1 MTARQ
6 LVTRTES
13 PSLVPTDKLAQAL
26 QTQVVDLSRLN
37 NDLNHLL
44 EGAGIGAIF
53 VDPHMR
59 ILRFT
64 ATASQLIN
72 LIPSDVGRTL
82 DDIVTN
88 LMGSDHLVVDVQ
100 AVQAVLDTQTPQ
112 NVQVQTATGLWF
124 ESRIRPYRTL
134 DKVMEGAVITFVDI
148 TELKRMEQALRKGE
162 EHYRAMV
169 EWSPEAINVVR
180 DGLFV
185 YVNPAAIQ
193 MYGASSAQDLL
204 GTPTRDRVHPDD
216 YQIALGRL
224 KLVTHQHVSAPLV
237 EMRFLKLDGTVIEV
251 QAQAKE
257 IDYDGAP
264 AIHVA
269 WRDIAERKRAQI
281 ALRDSE
287 ARMQM
292 ADQVLHLAFYD
303 ALTNLPNRRVLNDR
317 LNQTMITSKRNGC
330 YGALMFLDLD
340 NFKSL
345 NDTHGHEAGDLLL
358 IEVAQRLKNCVREM
372 DTVARF
378 GGDEFVVM
386 LSKLSA
392 DKTESTSQAKSV
404 AEKISVALSDPYQ
417 LSIKQ
422 IGKADTAVEHRCTAS
437 IGVALFINNE
447 ASHVDILKWADTAM
461 YLAKKAGRNLI
472 RFHDGD

>member
-6 LVTRTES
+6 RVTKTES
-13 PSLVPTDKLAQAL
+13 SSGVPPDSLAQVL
-26 QTQVVDLSRLN
+26 QTRIVELSRRN

-44 EGAGIGAIF
+44 ESAGIGAIF
-53 VDPHMR
+53 VDPQMR

-64 ATASQLIN
+64 VTASRLIN

-88 LMGSDHLVVDVQ
+88 LIGSDHLVVDVQ
-100 AVQAVLDTQTPQ
+100 AVLDTQTPR
-112 NVQVQTATGLWF
+112 NVQVQTSEGAWF
-124 ESRIRPYRTL
+124 ESRIRSYRTV
-134 DKVMEGAVITFVDI
+134 DNVIEGAVITFVDI
-148 TELKRMEQALRKGE
+148 TKLKRLEQALKKGE

-180 DGLFV
+180 GGVFI
-185 YVNPAAIQ
+185 YVNPVAIQ
-193 MYGASSAQDLL
+193 LYGASSAQDLL

-216 YQIALGRL
+216 YQMALARL
-224 KLVTHQHVSAPLV
+224 KLLTHQHVSAPLV

-264 AIHVA
+264 AVHVA
-269 WRDIAERKRAQI
+269 WRDIAERKRAQT

-317 LNQTMITSKRNGC
+317 LMQTMITSKRNGC

-340 NFKSL
+340 NFKAL

-386 LSKLSA
+386 LSKLST
-392 DKTESTSQAKSV
+392 DKTDSTLQARSV
-404 AEKISVALSDPYQ
+404 AEKISVALSDPYH

-422 IGKADTAVEHRCTAS
+422 IGQAHTAVEHRCTAS
-437 IGVALFINNE
+437 IGVALFSNNE
-447 ASHVDILKWADTAM
+447 ASHVDILKCADTAM

>member
-6 LVTRTES
+6 LVTKTES
-13 PSLVPTDKLAQAL
+13 PSLEPTDNLAQAL
-26 QTQVVDLSRLN
+26 QTRMADLSRLN
-37 NDLNHLL
+37 NDLNQLL
-44 EGAGIGAIF
+44 EDAGIGAIF

-88 LMGSDHLVVDVQ
+88 LIGSDHLVVDVQ
-100 AVQAVLDTQTPQ
+100 AVLDTQTPR
-112 NVQVQTATGLWF
+112 NVQVQTAAGLWF

-134 DKVMEGAVITFVDI
+134 EKVIEGAVITFVDI

-193 MYGASSAQDLL
+193 MYGARTAQDLL

-224 KLVTHQHVSAPLV
+224 KLLTHQHVSAPLV

-392 DKTESTSQAKSV
+392 DKTDSISQAKSV

-422 IGKADTAVEHRCTAS
+422 VGKVDTAVEHRCTAS

-461 YLAKKAGRNLI
+461 YLAKKAGHNLI
-472 RFHDGD
+472 RFHDGGD

>member
-6 LVTRTES
+6 RVTKTES
-13 PSLVPTDKLAQAL
+13 SPEVPPDSLAQVL
-26 QTQVVDLSRLN
+26 QTRILELSRRN

-44 EGAGIGAIF
+44 ESAGIGAIF
-53 VDPHMR
+53 VDPQMC

-64 ATASQLIN
+64 ATASRLIN

-88 LMGSDHLVVDVQ
+88 LIGSDHLVVDVQ
-100 AVQAVLDTQTPQ
+100 AVLDTQTPR
-112 NVQVQTATGLWF
+112 NVQVQTSECAWF
-124 ESRIRPYRTL
+124 ESRIQPYRTL
-134 DKVMEGAVITFVDI
+134 DNVVEGAVITFVDI
-148 TELKRMEQALRKGE
+148 TKLKRLEQALKKGE

-180 DGLFV
+180 NGVFI
-185 YVNPAAIQ
+185 YVNPVAIQ
-193 MYGASSAQDLL
+193 MYGARSAQDLL

-216 YQIALGRL
+216 YQMALGRL
-224 KLVTHQHVSAPLV
+224 KLLTHHHVSAPLV

-264 AIHVA
+264 AVHVA
-269 WRDIAERKRAQI
+269 WRDIAERKRAQTV
-281 ALRDSE
+281 LRDSE

-317 LNQTMITSKRNGC
+317 LMQTMITSKRSGC

-340 NFKSL
+340 NFKAL

-386 LSKLSA
+386 LSKLST
-392 DKTESTSQAKSV
+392 DKTDSTLQAKSV

-422 IGKADTAVEHRCTAS
+422 IGQAGTAVEHRCTAS
-437 IGVALFINNE
+437 IGVALFVNND
-447 ASHVDILKWADTAM
+447 ASHVDILKCADTAM